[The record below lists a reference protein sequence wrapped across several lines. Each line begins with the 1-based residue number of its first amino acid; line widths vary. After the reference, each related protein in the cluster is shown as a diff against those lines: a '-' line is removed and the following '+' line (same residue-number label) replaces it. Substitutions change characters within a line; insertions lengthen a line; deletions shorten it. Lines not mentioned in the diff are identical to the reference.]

1 MGTLGRRG
9 FEDASSRIPLSHDC
23 PLEPLP
29 HSLALVA
36 TGAPHGSALFVPCLG
51 SGAKRT
57 PSQYLMTDLFLLLG
71 LILLNGIFAMSEI
84 ALVSSRR
91 ARLAQLVEDGQHGA
105 ARALEL
111 SADPTKFLS
120 TVQVGIT
127 SIGILSGA
135 VGESAI
141 ADRIRV
147 VFETVPLLAP
157 HAETLALVTMVVV
170 LTYVSLILGELVPKR
185 LGLTQPERIASLVA
199 GPMTT
204 LATIGRPIVF
214 LLSKS
219 TEGILSL
226 LRVSKIKPPAISI
239 DEIKVLMEQGAE
251 EGIFEKT
258 EQDLVTNVLNLDER
272 HVGAV
277 LTPRSDVVFLDAE
290 LTFEQN
296 HATLSASPHTVLPL
310 CRGSLDGV
318 IGFVRST
325 DILARVLRGERVDLV
340 EMASAPLFVPRTVTL
355 MALLQQF
362 RQTHLPIALVVDEFG
377 GVSGLVS
384 LTDVTAAIVGD
395 LPPGVDEDAA
405 IVRRQDGTLLVD
417 GALEIDQLERRLD
430 GELLNAAER
439 RHYHTLGGLAMFA
452 LGRVPHVGDTFARD
466 GHRFEVVD
474 MDGNR
479 VDRLLVTPSN
489 ITPSSD

>member
-1 MGTLGRRG
+1 ML
-9 FEDASSRIPLSHDC
+9 
-23 PLEPLP
+23 
-29 HSLALVA
+29 
-36 TGAPHGSALFVPCLG
+36 
-51 SGAKRT
+51 
-57 PSQYLMTDLFLLLG
+57 TDIVLLLC
-71 LILLNGIFAMSEI
+71 LILLNGVFAMSEI

-91 ARLAQLVEDGQHGA
+91 ARLAQLVDSGQKGA

-111 SADPTKFLS
+111 AADPTTFLS

-147 VFETVPLLAP
+147 VLESVPVVAP
-157 HAETLALVTMVVV
+157 YAQSLALVGMVVV

-214 LLSKS
+214 VLSKS
-219 TEGILSL
+219 TEGLLTL
-226 LRVSKIKPPAISI
+226 LRVSKVKQPAISME
-239 DEIKVLMEQGAE
+239 EIKVLMEQGAA
-251 EGIFEKT
+251 EGVFERT
-258 EQDLVTNVLNLDER
+258 EQELVSNVLNLDER
-272 HVGAV
+272 YVGAV
-277 LTPRSDVVFLDAE
+277 LTPRSDVVFLDAA
-290 LTFEQN
+290 LSFEQN
-296 HATLSASPHTVLPL
+296 HATLTSSPHTVLPL
-310 CRGSLDGV
+310 CRGGLDDV
-318 IGFVRST
+318 IGFVRCT
-325 DILARVLRGERVDLV
+325 EILARVLRGEQVVLD
-340 EMASAPLFVPRTVTL
+340 EMASHPLYVSRTVTL

-362 RQTHLPIALVVDEFG
+362 RRTRLPVALVVDEFG
-377 GVSGLVS
+377 GVVGLVS

-395 LPPGVDEDAA
+395 LPPAA
-405 IVRRQDGTLLVD
+405 GEEPSVVRRQDGTLLVD
-417 GALEIDQLERRLD
+417 GALEIALLERRLD
-430 GELLNAAER
+430 AELLSDEDR

-452 LGRVPHVGDTFARD
+452 LGRVPRVGDVFDRD

-479 VDRLLVTPSN
+479 VDRLLVTPAQ
-489 ITPSSD
+489 